1 MMVGIIGIVVSI
13 VGVDMGINQNN
24 RRDFVQDE
32 YDLYDKK
39 AKTAWDYVCSVT
51 GWKNNKLIEDYQEDA
66 IVKIDNISYLT
77 ELQIVAY
84 WHNFGLDDWND
95 NYKFSNMYIAAS
107 KVKALQ
113 DKISDLDNTL
123 AGKLIFFNC
132 VPNEMLTFNVNDL
145 DDSMMQE
152 RYGELTYV
160 IPIKTTKHKYIT
172 FKNIIDN
179 GYDFPK
185 CDCREFHLDILNRH
199 DSRINNEL
207 RKENIRGFN
216 GICCR

>member
-1 MMVGIIGIVVSI
+1 MTL
-13 VGVDMGINQNN
+13 NQNN

-32 YDLYDKK
+32 YDLYDRK

-66 IVKIDNISYLT
+66 IVEIGNISYLT

-113 DKISDLDNTL
+113 NKISDLDNTL
-123 AGKLIFFNC
+123 SGKLIFFNC
-132 VPNEMLTFNVNDL
+132 VPNEMLTFNVDDL
-145 DDSMMQE
+145 DESMMQE

-160 IPIKTTKHKYIT
+160 IPIATTKHRYIT
-172 FKNIIDN
+172 IKNIIDQ

-185 CDCREFHLDILNRH
+185 CDCKDFHSEILNKKE
-199 DSRINNEL
+199 SRIKFEAIE
-207 RKENIRGFN
+207 ENIRGFN